1 MANII
6 HNEIIRKTVLAFG
19 NLFSQIPVVRYQD
32 NDTNEYERFIVSLIY
47 APKEQYVH
55 RLNDDPE
62 LDARVQV
69 VIPSMSYEMMGMQ
82 YDSSRKQITNNKNF
96 AQTSAGT
103 FSQYNPIP
111 YNFDFDLHLYSRT
124 FEDAHQ
130 VVEHIL
136 SYFTPDYTIKV
147 NLVPSMGIVKDLP
160 ILLNSVDRDVDYEGD
175 RESNP
180 RRIIFTF
187 HFTVKGFIF
196 GKITDVTDKLI
207 THTITNVYN
216 KVDGMDEFEFVLA
229 NTGSGI
235 YKTNELIYQGQ
246 SSLVS
251 SATAIVVRHDT
262 TNDILHLKNINGD
275 MVSTLPMIGTQSHAK
290 YTYTSYSP
298 SPYKMAK
305 IDVIVDPSSANVN
318 SNWSANTTIT
328 EYYP

>member
-6 HNEIIRKTVLAFG
+6 HNEIIRKIVLAFG
-19 NLFSQIPVVRYQD
+19 NLFSQIPLVRYKD
-32 NDTNEYERFIVSLIY
+32 GDTNEYERFIVSLIY
-47 APKEQYVH
+47 SPKEQYVH
-55 RLNDDPE
+55 RLNDDPN

-82 YDSSRKQITNNKNF
+82 YDASRKQITNNKNF
-96 AQTSAGT
+96 TQTSQGT
-103 FSQYNPIP
+103 LSQYNPVP
-111 YNFDFDLHLYSRT
+111 YNFDFDLSLYSRT

-136 SYFTPDYTIKV
+136 SYFTPDYTISV
-147 NLVPSMGIVKDLP
+147 NLVPSMGIVKELP

-196 GKITDVTDKLI
+196 GKVTDVTDKLI

-216 KVDGMDEFEFVLA
+216 KVDNLDEFEFALA

-235 YKTNELIYQGQ
+235 YKTGETIYQGQ
-246 SSLVS
+246 SVLVS
-251 SATAIVVRHDT
+251 SATAIVVHHDT
-262 TNDILHLKNINGD
+262 TNHILHLKNINGNI
-275 MVSTLPMIGTQSHAK
+275 VSTLPLIGSQTNAK
-290 YTYTSYSP
+290 YTYTSYNP
-298 SPYKMAK
+298 SPYKMVK
-305 IDVIVDPSSANVN
+305 IDVTVDPSTANVN
-318 SNWSANTTIT
+318 SNWTANTVIT
-328 EYYP
+328 EYI